1 MAMYGEQLCPS
12 LPRVEFRGG
21 GGESLCLLSV
31 HLHGNPVPPIKAGN
45 PTFTSPRGCSTGRG
59 LPVGQIETFISGGT
73 HLGCAQQLSPGE
85 GVLVAV
91 LPELS

>member
-12 LPRVEFRGG
+12 LPRVELRGG
-21 GGESLCLLSV
+21 GSLCLLSV
-31 HLHGNPVPPIKAGN
+31 HLHGNPGPPVKAGN
-45 PTFTSPRGCSTGRG
+45 PEAFTSPRGCSTGRG
-59 LPVGQIETFISGGT
+59 LPVGQIETFLSGGT
-73 HLGCAQQLSPGE
+73 HLGCAQQESPRE